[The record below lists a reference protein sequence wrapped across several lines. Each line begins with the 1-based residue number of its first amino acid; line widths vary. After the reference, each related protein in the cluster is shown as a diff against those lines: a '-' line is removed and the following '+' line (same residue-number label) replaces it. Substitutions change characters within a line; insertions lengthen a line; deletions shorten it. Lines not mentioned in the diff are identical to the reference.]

1 MQQSDWVPDEVLLD
15 RPNVARMWDYFLGG
29 GHNFAIDRQAAEQA
43 IALYPDLPLVAQVTR
58 AFLGRAVRFVLSQGI
73 DQFLDIGS
81 GIPTANSVHEIAQ
94 RINATA
100 RVAYVDIDPVAV
112 AHSKAILGSTPNTV
126 ALQADARD
134 PQAIIVHPEVR
145 GVLDWDRPIAVLA
158 MALLHFVPDDDEAA
172 SIVRVVRDALTPGSY
187 LALTHATADAADKAR
202 AAEGERLYSRTS
214 AQLHFR
220 TRDQVSRLLDGFDL
234 VEPGLVFLPAWRP
247 ETDHDLLLDQPQRS
261 ANYAAVGRKQQ

>member
-43 IALYPDLPLVAQVTR
+43 IGLYPDLPLVAQVTR
-58 AFLGRAVRFVLSQGI
+58 AFLGRAVRFALSQGV

-94 RINATA
+94 RITPGA

-112 AHSKAILGSTPNTV
+112 AHSKAILGATANTIAV
-126 ALQADARD
+126 RADARR
-134 PQAIIVHPEVR
+134 PHEIVQHPEVR
-145 GVLDWDRPIAVLA
+145 AALDWDRPIAALA
-158 MALLHFVPDDDEAA
+158 IALLHFVPDDEEAA
-172 SIVRVVRDALTPGSY
+172 SILRVVRDAMPSGSY
-187 LALTHATADAADKAR
+187 FALTHATADAVDRAR
-202 AAEGERLYSRTS
+202 ADEGEQLYSRTS

-220 TRDQVSRLLDGFDL
+220 TREQVAGLFEGFEL
-234 VEPGLVFLPAWRP
+234 VEPGLVLLPVWRP
-247 ETDHDLLLDQPQRS
+247 ETDHDLLLDQPERS
-261 ANYAAVGRKQQ
+261 ANYAGVGRKL